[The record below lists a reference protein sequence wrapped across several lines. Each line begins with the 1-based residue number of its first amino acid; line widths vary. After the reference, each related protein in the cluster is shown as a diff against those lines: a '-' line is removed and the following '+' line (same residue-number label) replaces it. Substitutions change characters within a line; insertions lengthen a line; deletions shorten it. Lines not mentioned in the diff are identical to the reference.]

1 VNNFPNTAFR
11 ILVVDDN
18 KDAADTMGTLLEQA
32 GYLVETCC
40 DSQAALTAAARFA
53 PDACVLDIRMPGL
66 DGYELARKLR
76 ESKPDRPPVLAA
88 VTGYDDYTHLSKAAD
103 AGFDLH
109 FTKPAHAADVAEQL
123 SDCFRRGSELSAGP
137 DS

>member
-1 VNNFPNTAFR
+1 MNNTVNLNSARR

-18 KDAADTMGTLLEQA
+18 TDAADTMGMLLAQA
-32 GYLVETCC
+32 GYLVETCF
-40 DSQAALTAAARFA
+40 DSRGALAAAARFG
-53 PDACVLDIRMPGL
+53 PDACVLDIQMPEM

-76 ESKPDRPPVLAA
+76 ESKQDRPPVLAA

-109 FTKPAHAADVAEQL
+109 FTKPASAADVAEQL
-123 SDCFRRGSELSAGP
+123 SDCFRRGS
-137 DS
+137 